1 MKKRIIS
8 MLLTVLMVMSLFSGL
23 TVNAHAATY
32 NGASVV
38 THSGTVTYGAPAG
51 DLTVETSYIEPSEE
65 RKDMITD
72 VRARKL

>member
-32 NGASVV
+32 NGAN
-38 THSGTVTYGAPAG
+38 TIEYTMAQG
-51 DLTVETSYIEPSEE
+51 DFVLRICQ
-65 RKDMITD
+65 
-72 VRARKL
+72 KLGLNY